1 MIAGHAMVAWPA
13 AYGDRVVMILDLHRQ
28 GLSVSAI
35 ARQLGVDR
43 KTVRTYLAKGL
54 GVADLQER
62 AATPGM
68 VDPFEPYLRDR
79 LTTYPGLTV
88 VRLWGRSSR
97 RLAATARCGIAC
109 ATFVLPACQDS
120 KCASRRCRASRP
132 RWTARFD
139 VEFTDEPGAKRMV
152 WLFSMVLGAI

>member
-1 MIAGHAMVAWPA
+1 MIKLGEAVITPWICTAVP
-13 AYGDRVVMILDLHRQ
+13 
-28 GLSVSAI
+28 SVSGI

-43 KTVRTYLAKGL
+43 KTVRTYLAKGR
-54 GVADLQER
+54 GVADRQER

-68 VDPFEPYLRDR
+68 VDAFEPYLRDR

-88 VRLWGRSSR
+88 VRLWGRSSSAALR
-97 RLAATARCGIAC
+97 AATARCGIAC

-120 KCASRRCRASRP
+120 KRAFEMLRAGPGGPPASMSSLP
-132 RWTARFD
+132 TSQGLSVWF
-139 VEFTDEPGAKRMV
+139 